1 MKQKTTMRNNLIYIL
16 IFLLSGGT
24 VFSQNITIDGNGTV
38 KCPGQAVGY
47 NETIGSKTYYVVDN
61 DALTEFRDT
70 GSFTEGGTTYTPNDM
85 SCVCTTL
92 VTDMNSLFENKAT
105 FNDDISNWDTSN
117 VTNMYELFRDA
128 RAFDQDLS
136 TWDTSNVRNMSKM
149 FDRARNFNNG
159 GNPSMFSNVSSVT
172 TMFAMFWDARN
183 FNRDIGSWDVS
194 SVENMGEMFRGAQIF
209 TNGDSNSINNWDV
222 SDVKSM
228 NQMFRGA
235 REFDQPLNNWDVR
248 KVENMGGMF
257 YGAREFNQPLN
268 SWVTD
273 TLKVINNM
281 FREAV
286 KFNQP
291 LSNWDI
297 SEVGQLAN
305 VFLNATAFNQN
316 IGDWNV
322 GNVTTMS
329 NMFRSANGKFNN
341 GGVDSLKDWNVSKVV
356 NFQQMFEGLEDFNQ
370 PLNNWTLKS
379 GQNIIMRRMF
389 KNAKAFNQ
397 PLNNWDVSNV
407 RYGNDS
413 NSNMEQMFNGATVF
427 NQDLSGW
434 CVSNLVSQPTN
445 FNSNSLMANEPAFQP
460 RWGSAC
466 SPLVILT
473 DSDSDDIIGP
483 GQSMTV
489 TATFDRTISGLAKY
503 RLNNG
508 ASYSNMSKVNS
519 STWNFTI
526 AANSLAENTYNI
538 SINATDT
545 SSNTYDISVGTQNGN
560 ETGVDVIQFK
570 VDKTS
575 PSVELTHNHPDNI
588 VGVSDTL
595 LITATFNEAMTG
607 TPTLSFSGLITDT
620 LMDDSANPAVWT
632 YSIDLSTLTIPNN
645 GDYFVTID
653 GSDMAGNVY
662 SNASGAQ
669 DGNETAVDRIT
680 FTYYNPPTVILTH
693 NHPDNI
699 LIESDTFTV
708 TATFSHAM
716 TITPTLS
723 FSGLITDALMNNSGD
738 PAVWSY
744 SIDLSTLTI
753 PSNGDYFITV
763 GGIDIAGNTYTNAAG
778 AQDGNETAVDRITF
792 TYYKPPT
799 VILTHNHPDNSLDE
813 NDTVLVTATFSQSM
827 NSTPTL
833 SFSGL
838 ITETLMNNTGNP
850 AVWNYSIDLSTLT
863 IPNNGNYII
872 SVGEEAP
879 ASIVRDGLVVHLD
892 AADSNSY
899 SGSGASWNDISGNGN
914 NFTLFGSPSYD
925 SNTNGGVI
933 NFDKTD
939 DYAESISTSI
949 LNRNSYTKVAIYLPE
964 TPSKNIISGGDSD
977 ARHAFWMQNTTDF
990 IRAGHNN
997 DWDRVSFSP
1006 GNMLNSWHY
1015 SAVSFS
1021 DIDGFKLYYN
1031 GALEHTDTYNTLSFG
1046 NGVVRVG
1053 AYIGSNGDNNLFD
1066 GYIPIVLIYNRVL
1079 SLSEIQQNYNSL
1091 AQRYGL
1097 TPLGISFKLTDIIG
1111 NPYLTSN
1118 GVQDGNETSSDE
1130 ITFAVDVTPLTVT
1143 LTDSDVDDIIYPT
1156 DSITVTATFSKA
1168 VQNSP
1173 TINFSG
1179 VGPKNIILSST
1190 ASQSVWSYIFDFPS
1204 LSVPVGQYTLT
1215 VSATDLFGNNIQ
1227 GNENIV
1233 FDYRLFTPTITSSDT
1248 IDKIFG
1254 DPGFD
1259 VTATSSST
1267 GAFSFQIANSSVA
1280 SITATGS
1287 VTINGV
1293 GTTSITITQAA
1304 DPNFSTASKTI
1315 TLNVV
1320 EAIPIITTS
1329 PTIINKIFDD
1339 PDFSITATS
1348 SSTGTVSSTGA
1359 FSFQIADSN
1368 VASIT
1373 ATGSVTINGAGT
1385 TSITITQ
1392 AADANF
1398 LTASKTIT
1406 LIVDKA
1412 HPNIYFPDITKI
1424 YGDLD
1429 FTITAT
1435 SSSTGSFSYLIDD
1448 PRVASISQS
1457 NTLNVIPSTNK
1468 SITKSPLNLT
1478 SLLLSISG
1486 SGSTTISALQAEDS
1500 NYNSATATMTLTVL
1514 KNNLLNVDWYSTS
1527 KITRTF
1533 GIPPFEL
1540 IDPTVP
1546 SDYSGVFNFRSS
1558 DVTIASIFSK
1568 DVQINGVG
1576 TVTLFA
1582 DIPADGN
1589 YESKTVTVT
1598 LEVLKAN
1605 QSIIIEPLPQEVLKN
1620 FASLTVSATSTSGAP
1635 VLVSIANGSAANLSG
1650 TVGSYVLSNIDTS
1663 GVVTL
1668 TFTTDASAHPNYNSA
1683 TVTLVIDVSKFN
1695 QNITIDPPGSEFILF
1710 EEDLTYDIDAY
1721 SDQSFNN
1728 LIYEI
1733 VSGTNALINGST
1745 LDIFDIGELKI
1756 RVSHPGNNEFNAA
1769 SQTKIITVLQG
1780 ITKLLNFNI
1789 PEKFVNDGEF
1799 IISPPDSN
1807 RSGAI
1812 RYTSSDTDIAEIIG
1826 NKIII
1831 KGIGSCSITAVQLGT
1846 AQFTS
1851 ASISTIFIVNDTD
1864 FDNDGI
1870 GDTEDE
1876 DDDNDGMTDEQ
1887 ENENGTDPYNTDT
1900 DDDLLEDGDENEIG
1914 TDPND
1919 IDTDKDGIIDGLDA
1933 FPLDPNESV
1942 DTDGDGI
1949 GDNTDND
1956 ANDDGFSDDEIF
1968 VSGLVTPGVIGSEGT
1983 WKIMNI
1989 ENYPSAIVSIY
2000 NRNGFLVYSKMN
2012 YQNDWAG
2019 TFDQTGDL
2027 LPAGSYY
2034 YRIEVPGMELI
2045 EGWLYLTY

>member
-1 MKQKTTMRNNLIYIL
+1 MRNNLIYIL
-16 IFLLSGGT
+16 IFLLSGGL

-47 NETIGSKTYYVVDN
+47 NETIASKTYYVVDN
-61 DALTEFRDT
+61 DAIIEFRDT

-92 VTDMNSLFENKAT
+92 VTDMSSLFENKAT

-117 VTNMYELFRDA
+117 VTNMFELFRDA
-128 RAFDQDLS
+128 RAFNQDLS

-159 GNPSMFSNVSSVT
+159 TNPSMFSNVSSVT

-194 SVENMGEMFRGAQIF
+194 SVENMGEMFRGAQEF

-222 SDVKSM
+222 RKVTSM

-235 REFDQPLNNWDVR
+235 SKFDQPLNNWDVR

-257 YGAREFNQPLN
+257 RGAEKFNQPLN
-268 SWVTD
+268 NWVTD
-273 TLKVINNM
+273 SLEVINNM

-297 SEVGQLAN
+297 SGVRQLAN

-316 IGDWNV
+316 LGDWDV

-341 GGVDSLKDWNVSKVV
+341 GGVDSLKDWNVSKVGS
-356 NFQQMFEGLEDFNQ
+356 FEQMFEGLIDFNQ
-370 PLNNWTLKS
+370 PLNNWIFKS
-379 GQNIIMRRMF
+379 IGDDPNVNINMRRMF

-407 RYGNDS
+407 GYGNDS

-434 CVSNLVSQPTN
+434 CVSNLASQPTD
-445 FNSNSLMANEPAFQP
+445 FNSNSLMANEPAHQP
-460 RWGSAC
+460 QWGSAC

-489 TATFDRTISGLAKY
+489 TATFDRTISGSAKY
-503 RLNNG
+503 SLDNG
-508 ASYSNMSKVNS
+508 ATYSNMSKVNS

-538 SINATDT
+538 SITATDT

-560 ETGVDVIQFK
+560 ETGVDIIQFT
-570 VDKTS
+570 VDKTP
-575 PSVELTHNHPDNI
+575 PSVVLTHNHPDNI

-632 YSIDLSTLTIPNN
+632 YSIDLSTLSIPNS
-645 GDYFVTID
+645 GDYFVTIS

-708 TATFSHAM
+708 TATFSHGM
-716 TITPTLS
+716 TSTPALS

-744 SIDLSTLTI
+744 TIDLSTLTI

-763 GGIDIAGNTYTNAAG
+763 GGNDIAGNTYTNASG
-778 AQDGNETAVDRITF
+778 AQDGNETEVDRITF

-813 NDTVLVTATFSQSM
+813 NDTVLVTATFSQAM

-833 SFSGL
+833 NFSGL
-838 ITETLMNNTGNP
+838 ITETLMNNTGDP

-899 SGSGASWNDISGNGN
+899 SGSGSSWNDISGNGN

-933 NFDKTD
+933 NFDKID

-949 LNRNSYTKVAIYLPE
+949 LNRNSYTKVAIYLPQ
-964 TPSKNIISGGDSD
+964 TRSQNIISGGDN
-977 ARHAFWMQNTTDF
+977 ARHAFWMQNTNNS
-990 IRAGHNN
+990 IRAGHNK
-997 DWDRVSFSP
+997 DWDRVSYNP
-1006 GNMLNSWHY
+1006 DPAGNMLNSWHY

-1021 DIDGFKLYYN
+1021 DTDGFKLYYN
-1031 GALEHTDTYNTLSFG
+1031 GALVDNDSYNTISAG

-1053 AYIGSNGDNNLFD
+1053 NYIGASLDNNLFD
-1066 GYIPIVLIYNRVL
+1066 GYIPIVLIYNRIL

-1118 GVQDGNETSSDE
+1118 GVQDGNETSADE

-1143 LTDSDVDDIIYPT
+1143 LTDSDIDDIIYPT

-1179 VGPKNIILSST
+1179 VGPKNITLSST
-1190 ASQSVWSYIFDFPS
+1190 ASQSVWSYVFDFPS

-1215 VSATDLFGNNIQ
+1215 VSATDLFGNDIQ

-1320 EAIPIITTS
+1320 EAVPIITTS
-1329 PTIINKIFDD
+1329 PTIINKIFGD
-1339 PDFSITATS
+1339 PGFDVTATS
-1348 SSTGTVSSTGA
+1348 SSTGA
-1359 FSFQIADSN
+1359 FSFQIANSS

-1373 ATGSVTINGAGT
+1373 ATGSVTINGVGT
-1385 TSITITQ
+1385 TSI
-1392 AADANF
+1392 N
-1398 LTASKTIT
+1398 
-1406 LIVDKA
+1406 
-1412 HPNIYFPDITKI
+1412 HN
-1424 YGDLD
+1424 
-1429 FTITAT
+1429 
-1435 SSSTGSFSYLIDD
+1435 SS
-1448 PRVASISQS
+1448 
-1457 NTLNVIPSTNK
+1457 
-1468 SITKSPLNLT
+1468 
-1478 SLLLSISG
+1478 
-1486 SGSTTISALQAEDS
+1486 
-1500 NYNSATATMTLTVL
+1500 
-1514 KNNLLNVDWYSTS
+1514 
-1527 KITRTF
+1527 
-1533 GIPPFEL
+1533 
-1540 IDPTVP
+1540 
-1546 SDYSGVFNFRSS
+1546 
-1558 DVTIASIFSK
+1558 
-1568 DVQINGVG
+1568 
-1576 TVTLFA
+1576 
-1582 DIPADGN
+1582 
-1589 YESKTVTVT
+1589 
-1598 LEVLKAN
+1598 
-1605 QSIIIEPLPQEVLKN
+1605 
-1620 FASLTVSATSTSGAP
+1620 
-1635 VLVSIANGSAANLSG
+1635 
-1650 TVGSYVLSNIDTS
+1650 
-1663 GVVTL
+1663 
-1668 TFTTDASAHPNYNSA
+1668 
-1683 TVTLVIDVSKFN
+1683 
-1695 QNITIDPPGSEFILF
+1695 
-1710 EEDLTYDIDAY
+1710 
-1721 SDQSFNN
+1721 
-1728 LIYEI
+1728 
-1733 VSGTNALINGST
+1733 
-1745 LDIFDIGELKI
+1745 
-1756 RVSHPGNNEFNAA
+1756 
-1769 SQTKIITVLQG
+1769 
-1780 ITKLLNFNI
+1780 
-1789 PEKFVNDGEF
+1789 
-1799 IISPPDSN
+1799 
-1807 RSGAI
+1807 
-1812 RYTSSDTDIAEIIG
+1812 
-1826 NKIII
+1826 
-1831 KGIGSCSITAVQLGT
+1831 C
-1846 AQFTS
+1846 
-1851 ASISTIFIVNDTD
+1851 
-1864 FDNDGI
+1864 
-1870 GDTEDE
+1870 
-1876 DDDNDGMTDEQ
+1876 
-1887 ENENGTDPYNTDT
+1887 
-1900 DDDLLEDGDENEIG
+1900 
-1914 TDPND
+1914 
-1919 IDTDKDGIIDGLDA
+1919 
-1933 FPLDPNESV
+1933 
-1942 DTDGDGI
+1942 
-1949 GDNTDND
+1949 
-1956 ANDDGFSDDEIF
+1956 
-1968 VSGLVTPGVIGSEGT
+1968 
-1983 WKIMNI
+1983 
-1989 ENYPSAIVSIY
+1989 
-2000 NRNGFLVYSKMN
+2000 
-2012 YQNDWAG
+2012 
-2019 TFDQTGDL
+2019 
-2027 LPAGSYY
+2027 
-2034 YRIEVPGMELI
+2034 
-2045 EGWLYLTY
+2045 